1 MAGKEGNGLVI
12 SLSIFVLLSVGLG
25 VAWYMT
31 WSHSA
36 DLQRQLSQS
45 TDAENKSKAIIQE
58 KSGEV
63 TLLKDT
69 VGLPGDLATDV
80 ATKAKEEMAKHAGD
94 GTSVQP
100 TLSKALE
107 KASIDRDIQSQAAT
121 DRNVQLQSKIDEL
134 KKAEVAH
141 NEAMAAMKAS
151 LDAKEEELRKK
162 ERETAETISN
172 LQAQVDSEHKQLL
185 ETQDQLVTLQTE
197 SQNKIEELERDIAQQ
212 REALIELRRDRQKL
226 EGFVFEKPDGLLTFV
241 DQNALSCFVNLGS
254 ADSLKVGTTFSV
266 YSKDNSGVG
275 RAQSDKDMK
284 GKIVVTEILGDHLAK
299 ADIVSQKGG
308 NPLGQ
313 GDPVYSPLFWPGQKL
328 QLAVVGMLDF
338 DGNPGSDRDEFHR
351 IVSGSGAEIVIEI
364 DDEGKVKGK
373 NNEELSMSDIEK
385 NITSE
390 TRFLLVGDL
399 GDEDTEDTARK
410 EINNR
415 IRECHVELVKRA
427 EYNGVYVISLSSFLD
442 YIGYSSKS
450 LVFSPTKPFP
460 GKLSNG
466 ASSPSVN
473 AKVGRRDTVAPVS
486 GKYSNRGAAPTP
498 SLGATSKLYQGNR
511 LEQE

>member
-1 MAGKEGNGLVI
+1 M
-12 SLSIFVLLSVGLG
+12 
-25 VAWYMT
+25 
-31 WSHSA
+31 
-36 DLQRQLSQS
+36 
-45 TDAENKSKAIIQE
+45 
-58 KSGEV
+58 
-63 TLLKDT
+63 
-69 VGLPGDLATDV
+69 
-80 ATKAKEEMAKHAGD
+80 
-94 GTSVQP
+94 
-100 TLSKALE
+100 
-107 KASIDRDIQSQAAT
+107 
-121 DRNVQLQSKIDEL
+121 
-134 KKAEVAH
+134 
-141 NEAMAAMKAS
+141 
-151 LDAKEEELRKK
+151 
-162 ERETAETISN
+162 
-172 LQAQVDSEHKQLL
+172 
-185 ETQDQLVTLQTE
+185 TLQTE
-197 SQNKIEELERDIAQQ
+197 SQNKIEELERDIAQM

-241 DQNALSCFVNLGS
+241 DQNALSCFINLGS

-266 YSKDNSGVG
+266 YTKDNGGVG

-473 AKVGRRDTVAPVS
+473 SKVGSRDTVAPVS
-486 GKYSNRGAAPTP
+486 GKYSARGAKPTP